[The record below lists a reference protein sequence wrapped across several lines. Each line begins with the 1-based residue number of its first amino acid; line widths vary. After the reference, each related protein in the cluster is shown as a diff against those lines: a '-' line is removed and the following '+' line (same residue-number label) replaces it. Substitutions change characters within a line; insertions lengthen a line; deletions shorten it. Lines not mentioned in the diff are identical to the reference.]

1 MNENKTLIQL
11 GWIITIVVSTPVI
24 LLLWTV
30 LRGTAKP
37 VSYTTYRLQGLPVG
51 ISKEDAQE
59 LIARATSCGRPEEVT
74 VNSLARD
81 TTHTSSSVATVTF
94 RNTPR
99 KLSSINGNTEWR
111 IGVSD
116 ELQLVLDTHFD
127 GCTTLHH
134 PSDHDW
140 KFDLIAISGLN
151 GHAFGSFKRKKSS
164 HVWLRDDL
172 PKIRPDIRV
181 IVYGYDT
188 KLQNSQS
195 FQNISD
201 IGSKFHDDIRGIRT
215 DCRKPQFLLGHSLGG
230 IVIKEAMNIMRASPD
245 AADQM
250 DFASIR
256 AILFF
261 GVPNQGMHINSLI
274 PMVGNQAN
282 RGFLHALEHSSQTL
296 RIPAQQFSEAVA
308 DLQCRVLSFYET
320 QESPTALPK
329 RDGTFTMTGIPTVLV
344 SAQSATHGSVRNEGK
359 YRVHPINRTHSDL
372 VKFRSSFDEPFKTV
386 LEFLKKTEKSF
397 QIC

>member
-11 GWIITIVVSTPVI
+11 SWIITIVVSTPVI

-59 LIARATSCGRPEEVT
+59 LIAHATSCGRPEEVT

-81 TTHTSSSVATVTF
+81 TAHTSSPVATVTF

-99 KLSSINGNTEWR
+99 KLSSINGSTEWS
-111 IGVSD
+111 IGISD
-116 ELQLVLDTHFD
+116 ELQLVFDTHFD
-127 GCTTLHH
+127 GCTTLHR

-140 KFDLIAISGLN
+140 RFDLIAISGLN

-164 HVWLRDDL
+164 YMWLQDDL

-181 IVYGYDT
+181 IVYGYDS

-201 IGSKFHDDIRGIRT
+201 IGLKFHDDIRGVRT
-215 DCRKPQFLLGHSLGG
+215 DCKKPLFLLGHSLGG
-230 IVIKEAMNIMRASPD
+230 IVIKEAMKIMRDSRD
-245 AADQM
+245 ETDRM
-250 DFASIR
+250 NFTSIR

-274 PMVGNQAN
+274 PVVGNQAN
-282 RGFLHALEHSSQTL
+282 RGFLHTLEHNSETL
-296 RIPAQQFSEAVA
+296 RTQAQQFLETVA
-308 DLQCRVLSFYET
+308 DLQCRVISFYET
-320 QESPTALPK
+320 QESPTAFQE
-329 RDGTFTMTGIPTVLV
+329 RDGTFTMTGNPTVLV

-359 YRVHPINRTHSDL
+359 YRVHPINRTHNDL
-372 VKFRSSFDEPFKTV
+372 VKFKSLFDDPFKTV
-386 LEFLKKTEKSF
+386 LEFLKKTEESF